1 MAQWDRKY
9 NPSVLVKELEKSRS
23 INSEGRVQ
31 FGGFG
36 IMTISPKLEAMICMN
51 SEITLEDKH
60 EIVQQSIFNVGNSGV
75 LSPEAILT
83 EINRFEKNYLSSRE
97 QNYILATSLSVNKDF
112 HKLPNVRID
121 ENRITFSASLPKS
134 FAKAIGNHRSINFH
148 MREKL
153 LPFNYLYARVAVSAK
168 SIYWAVEKALGS
180 LNIFRG
186 ILNFVINYGQQTFSF
201 GATSR
206 KPINQ
211 ILLGP
216 IHTLHKPNGEVAIQD
231 LFWYEEGYQEALH
244 PYHNNTTV
252 NNVKQFDW
260 VIKSVYEIRKNI
272 QKSKIREELQNAIL
286 LYNDALDS
294 YNYEVSYI
302 KLWAALELLTATGQD
317 DNHKVTIRRAAF
329 IFKDPEQEK
338 MHLELLRNF
347 RNNLVHRG
355 YMNAKL
361 EIFVYDLKLHVE
373 QLLRFLIF
381 NQSRFESFSDVGY
394 LLDRNIKPDNLDKDL
409 KLINFA
415 KKINKSRN
423 PNKHFRTS

>member
-1 MAQWDRKY
+1 MAQWGKKY
-9 NPSVLVKELEKSRS
+9 NPSILVQALEKSRS
-23 INSEGRVQ
+23 INNEGKVQ

-75 LSPEAILT
+75 LSPEAILA
-83 EINRFEKNYLSSRE
+83 EINKLEKDYLSSRE
-97 QNYILATSLSVNKDF
+97 QNYILATSLSVNKDY
-112 HKLPNVRID
+112 HKLPNIRID
-121 ENRITFSASLPKS
+121 KNRITFSASLPKS
-134 FAKAIGNHRSINFH
+134 FIKAIGNQQSISFH
-148 MREKL
+148 MRKK
-153 LPFNYLYARVAVSAK
+153 LPFNYLCARVAVNAK
-168 SIYWAVEKALGS
+168 SIYWAVEKALGA

-201 GATSR
+201 GVTNR

-231 LFWYEEGYQEALH
+231 FFWYEEEYQESLQ
-244 PYHNNTTV
+244 PYHNNTVV
-252 NNVKQFDW
+252 NNVRQFDW
-260 VIKSVYEIRKNI
+260 IIKSVYEIRKNI

-317 DNHKVTIRRAAF
+317 DSHKVTIRRAAF
-329 IFKDPEQEK
+329 IFNDPDQEK

-381 NQSRFESFSDVGY
+381 NQSRFESFGDVGY
-394 LLDRNIKPDNLDKDL
+394 LLDRNIEPDKLDKNSE
-409 KLINFA
+409 LINFA
-415 KKINKSRN
+415 KKINNSRN
-423 PNKHFRTS
+423 PNKLFGIS